1 MTYYWEDFAPGAVRE
16 FGNKLVTR
24 EEVIRFATEF
34 DPQPF
39 HLNDEAAEAHPLFG
53 RLAASGWHTCSMVM
67 RMMVDSYLGESA
79 SLGSPGLENIKWIKP
94 VFPGDVLHVR
104 SIVADARPMKSKPEV
119 GLVRTN
125 WEVFARRPSG
135 EDDLVLTME
144 GWSMFRRRQPQPA

>member
-1 MTYYWEDFAPGAVRE
+1 
-16 FGNKLVTR
+16 
-24 EEVIRFATEF
+24 
-34 DPQPF
+34 
-39 HLNDEAAEAHPLFG
+39 
-53 RLAASGWHTCSMVM
+53 
-67 RMMVDSYLGESA
+67 
-79 SLGSPGLENIKWIKP
+79 
-94 VFPGDVLHVR
+94 VR